1 MERTKSGSPIRF
13 AAMIKATKVLNSLSI
28 IFFMAILLL
37 VYAYLPI
44 MVDLNVERLKDF
56 HKQTFFYYT
65 VGGFVVVNVILKL
78 VTSLGA
84 KYLPKEP
91 QAWLNAIIFVINF
104 NITLIVGFIG
114 VWNNPAHIEPESF
127 AYLNYMGPILIIIW
141 VIGLIFLYFKKK

>member
-1 MERTKSGSPIRF
+1 
-13 AAMIKATKVLNSLSI
+13 MIKATKVLNSLSI

-44 MVDLNVERLKDF
+44 MVDLNVEELKDF